1 MAKKKFLSLDATQ
14 AWSLGGLVAAMAIA
28 ILINVL
34 GARHYKRADWTR
46 NKLYTLTP
54 ATVDTLHGLAD
65 RVEVW
70 VLLGGGDPMEQNVR
84 HLLDSYEGETTK
96 LDVHYIDPD
105 KDALALDDVRKR
117 FKIQT
122 GRTEDGRVVADAIL
136 VVAHGD
142 RHWFL
147 TPSDMVEVSSA
158 DDVKVKPREEQAITG
173 AIRNVTA
180 GAKTKL
186 CFLAGHG
193 ERALDDGSDDGL
205 GLLRDILE
213 KDNYETETVDST
225 PQNAFEPFKGC
236 AVVIVAP
243 PSIRSREFGALTDA
257 EATRLRT
264 YLLGGGNMLLALGA
278 ESDLAAVSF
287 QKVLA
292 PFGIGTDERLVLDP
306 DPRVMIPDTRAN
318 TFVVTAKPHPV
329 TAALTTEGDTVK
341 DPPRIILDTTRA
353 LHHVEGQG
361 ATAQDLLVTSDQSF
375 SVDLERAKSIIGTNV
390 SEVPEKQAGDV
401 SGPFVVAMASE
412 RAKVSKDAAHGPR
425 VVVIGSTIALS
436 QPNWRAPVPWRGA
449 AFLVEN
455 SISWLASQPQVLDIP
470 ARPSIAAG
478 IKISEESRSEVR
490 RYVLVYMPLAALLV
504 GLAIGLRR
512 RSTEGAPR
520 KGATPKTTPRDARRG
535 KKPTPKKVVDE
546 DEEDATDDDDTTDD
560 DDEAT

>member
-1 MAKKKFLSLDATQ
+1 MAKKKLFSLDASQ
-14 AWSLGGLVAAMAIA
+14 AWSHGGLVAAMAVA
-28 ILINVL
+28 LFVNVL
-34 GARHYKRADWTR
+34 GARHYKRADWTK

-54 ATVDTLHGLAD
+54 ATEDTLRALSD

-70 VLLGGGDPMEQNVR
+70 VLLGGGDPMEQNLK
-84 HLLDSYEGETTK
+84 HLLASYEAVTSK
-96 LDVHYIDPD
+96 LDLHYVDPD
-105 KDALALDDVRKR
+105 KDALALEDVRKR

-122 GRTEDGRVVADAIL
+122 GRTEDGRVVADAI
-136 VVAHGD
+136 VIVAHGD

-147 TPSDMVEVSSA
+147 TPSDMVEVASA
-158 DDVKVKPREEQAITG
+158 EDVKVKPKEEQAITG
-173 AIRNVTA
+173 AIRSVTA
-180 GAKTKL
+180 GTKTKL

-213 KDNYETETVDST
+213 KDNYETESVDST
-225 PQNAFEPFKGC
+225 PQNAFDPFKGC
-236 AVVIVAP
+236 AVVVVAP

-264 YLLGGGNMLLALGA
+264 YLLGGGSMLLALGA
-278 ESDLAAVSF
+278 ESDQAATSF
-287 QKVLA
+287 KKVLE
-292 PFGIGTDERLVLDP
+292 PFGIGTDERLVLDT

-318 TFVVTAKPHPV
+318 NFVVTAKPHPV
-329 TAALTTEGDTVK
+329 TAALSTEGDAVK
-341 DPPRIILDTTRA
+341 NPPHIVLDTTRA
-353 LHHVEGQG
+353 FRHVDGQG
-361 ATAQDLLVTSDQSF
+361 AIAQDLLVTGDQSF
-375 SVDLERAKSIIGTNV
+375 SVDLERATAIIRTNA

-401 SGPFVVAMASE
+401 AGPFVVGMASE
-412 RAKVSKDAAHGPR
+412 RAKIGNDAAHGPR
-425 VVVIGSTIALS
+425 VVVLGSTLALA

-455 SISWLASQPQVLDIP
+455 SISWLASKPQVLDIP

-490 RYVLVYMPLAALLV
+490 RYVLVYMPLAAFLV

-520 KGATPKTTPRDARRG
+520 KKV
-535 KKPTPKKVVDE
+535 PTRTKRE
-546 DEEDATDDDDTTDD
+546 HDDDDD

>member
-1 MAKKKFLSLDATQ
+1 MAKKKLFSLDASQ
-14 AWSLGGLVAAMAIA
+14 AWSLGGLVAAMAVA
-28 ILINVL
+28 LFINVL
-34 GARHYKRADWTR
+34 GARHYKRADWTK

-54 ATVDTLHGLAD
+54 ATQDTLHGLSD
-65 RVEVW
+65 RVEIW
-70 VLLGGGDPMEQNVR
+70 VLLGGGDPMEQNIK
-84 HLLDSYEGETTK
+84 HLLASYEGETSK
-96 LDVHYIDPD
+96 LDIHYVDPD
-105 KDALALDDVRKR
+105 KDALALEDVRKR

-136 VVAHGD
+136 VVVHGE

-147 TPSDMVEVSSA
+147 TGSDMVEVTSA
-158 DDVKVKPREEQAITG
+158 EDAKVKPREEQAITG
-173 AIRNVTA
+173 AIRTVPA
-180 GAKTKL
+180 GTKTKL

-193 ERALDDGSDDGL
+193 ERALDDGTDEGV
-205 GLLRDILE
+205 GMLRDILE

-236 AVVIVAP
+236 AVVVVAP

-278 ESDLAAVSF
+278 ESDQAAASF
-287 QKVLA
+287 KKVLE
-292 PFGIGTDERLVLDP
+292 PFGIGLDERLVLDP

-318 TFVVTAKPHPV
+318 NFVVTAKPHPV
-329 TAALTTEGDTVK
+329 TSALTTEGDAVK
-341 DPPRIILDTTRA
+341 DPPHIVLDTTRA
-353 LHHVEGQG
+353 FRHLDGQG
-361 ATAQDLLVTSDQSF
+361 ATAQDLLVTGDQSF
-375 SVDLERAKSIIGTNV
+375 SVDLERATAIIRTNV

-401 SGPFVVAMASE
+401 AGPFVVGMASE
-412 RAKVSKDAAHGPR
+412 RAKVAKDAAHGPR
-425 VVVIGSTIALS
+425 VVVLGSTIALA

-490 RYVLVYMPLAALLV
+490 RYVLIYMPLAVFLV

-520 KGATPKTTPRDARRG
+520 KKVPT
-535 KKPTPKKVVDE
+535 KKKNEKKIEDE
-546 DEEDATDDDDTTDD
+546 DEDEDP
-560 DDEAT
+560 

>member
-1 MAKKKFLSLDATQ
+1 MAKKKLFSLDASQ
-14 AWSLGGLVAAMAIA
+14 AWSLGGLVAAMAVA
-28 ILINVL
+28 LFINVL
-34 GARHYKRADWTR
+34 GARHYKRADWTK

-54 ATVDTLHGLAD
+54 ATQDTLHGLSD
-65 RVEVW
+65 RVEIW
-70 VLLGGGDPMEQNVR
+70 VLLGGGDPMEQNIK
-84 HLLDSYEGETTK
+84 HLLASYEGETSK
-96 LDVHYIDPD
+96 LDIHYVDPD
-105 KDALALDDVRKR
+105 KDALALEDVRKR

-136 VVAHGD
+136 VVVHGE

-147 TPSDMVEVSSA
+147 TGSDMVEVTSA
-158 DDVKVKPREEQAITG
+158 EDAKVKPREEQAITG

-180 GAKTKL
+180 GTKTKL

-193 ERALDDGSDDGL
+193 ERALDDGTDEGV
-205 GLLRDILE
+205 GMLRDILE

-236 AVVIVAP
+236 AVVVVAP

-278 ESDLAAVSF
+278 ESDQAAASF
-287 QKVLA
+287 KKVLE
-292 PFGIGTDERLVLDP
+292 PFGIGLDERLVLDP

-318 TFVVTAKPHPV
+318 NFVVTAKPHPV
-329 TAALTTEGDTVK
+329 TSALTTEGDAVK
-341 DPPRIILDTTRA
+341 DPPHIVLDTTRA
-353 LHHVEGQG
+353 FRHLDGQG
-361 ATAQDLLVTSDQSF
+361 ATAQDLLVTGDQSF
-375 SVDLERAKSIIGTNV
+375 SVDLERATAIIRTNV

-401 SGPFVVAMASE
+401 AGPFVVGMAGE
-412 RAKVSKDAAHGPR
+412 RAKVAKDAAHGPR
-425 VVVIGSTIALS
+425 VVVLGSTIALA

-490 RYVLVYMPLAALLV
+490 RYVLIYMPLAVFLV

-520 KGATPKTTPRDARRG
+520 KKVPT
-535 KKPTPKKVVDE
+535 KKKNEKKIEDE
-546 DEEDATDDDDTTDD
+546 DEDEDP
-560 DDEAT
+560 